1 MLGLLEADCLDTLL
15 SVRPAFVVCRLIG
28 VNNRKT
34 VTKQRSNTMSAT
46 LNITRRNTMNYA
58 VNNSTINL
66 LMNRNVGQAV
76 LTSVRASPEPLT
88 RTESMTLRELLGH
101 IRSTA
106 GVPTPGKKVLED
118 SSEPIATYSSEDYH
132 LVAYKCGFAL
142 AKFGKRWTVVR
153 VDGCKEYDYQFDEDY
168 PKTEDTTPHHLDEE
182 YFLDKPWQLRVMME
196 AEDQLESNNNS
207 REGSL
212 LSKHPEIPDNKIYM
226 NGGHYSFE
234 SQIAAQDQWQR
245 ALETLSN
252 RQRQTILLWKEG
264 YNQKEIGKLLGITQT
279 AVSQHFAHAVQ
290 KLKEYYSR

>member
-1 MLGLLEADCLDTLL
+1 
-15 SVRPAFVVCRLIG
+15 
-28 VNNRKT
+28 
-34 VTKQRSNTMSAT
+34 
-46 LNITRRNTMNYA
+46 MNYA
-58 VNNSTINL
+58 VNYSAINL
-66 LMNRNVGQAV
+66 LMNSNVGQAV
-76 LTSVRASPEPLT
+76 LTGARVSPEPLT

-106 GVPTPGKKVLED
+106 GVQTPGKKVLEA
-118 SSEPIATYSSEDYH
+118 SSEPIATYSSDDYH
-132 LVAYKCGFAL
+132 MVAYKCGFAL
-142 AKFGKRWTVVR
+142 VKFGKRWTVVR
-153 VDGCKEYDYQFDEDY
+153 VNGCKEYDYQFDEDY

-212 LSKHPEIPDNKIYM
+212 ISKHPEIPDNKIYM

-234 SQIAAQDQWQR
+234 SQIADQDQWQR

-264 YNQKEIGKLLGITQT
+264 YNQKEIGKLLGITQS
-279 AVSQHFAHAVQ
+279 AVSEHFAHAVQ

>member
-1 MLGLLEADCLDTLL
+1 MEINING
-15 SVRPAFVVCRLIG
+15 
-28 VNNRKT
+28 N
-34 VTKQRSNTMSAT
+34 VTINVGAEKVSTEQSN
-46 LNITRRNTMNYA
+46 IKHKKEKHMNYA
-58 VNNSTINL
+58 VNFSTINL
-66 LMNRNVGQAV
+66 LMNSNAGQAV
-76 LTSVRASPEPLT
+76 LTDVRAGPEPLT
-88 RTESMTLRELLGH
+88 HNEAMTLRELLGH

-106 GVPTPGKKVLED
+106 GIPTPGKKVLEA

-132 LVAYKCGFAL
+132 MVAFKCGFAL
-142 AKFGKRWTVVR
+142 VRFGKRWTVVR
-153 VDGCKEYDYQFDEDY
+153 VDGCKGYAYEFDEDY
-168 PKTEDTTPHHLDEE
+168 PKTEDTTLHHLEEE

-196 AEDQLESNNNS
+196 AEDQLESNNNR

-212 LSKHPEIPDNKIYM
+212 ISKHPEIPDNKIYM

-264 YNQKEIGKLLGITQT
+264 YNQEEIGKLLGITQSV
-279 AVSQHFAHAVQ
+279 VSEHFVHAMR